1 LVASHAA
8 LRNIG
13 DCVNKSIRSTVAVEG
28 RWETSDFANTN
39 RLQPVGIALLQLVGW
54 VSRIGFRISANPV
67 QTARLYWFPE
77 RNPFEGVPHQI
88 FLRTSLMLGHCNS
101 VLTLL

>member
-54 VSRIGFRISANPV
+54 VSRIGFRTSANPV
-67 QTARLYWFPE
+67 QTAKRVLVSRAE
-77 RNPFEGVPHQI
+77 PF
-88 FLRTSLMLGHCNS
+88 
-101 VLTLL
+101 

>member
-1 LVASHAA
+1 MRLKGAGKPVTLPIPTGS
-8 LRNIG
+8 
-13 DCVNKSIRSTVAVEG
+13 
-28 RWETSDFANTN
+28 N
-39 RLQPVGIALLQLVGW
+39 RLVLRFYSLLGGYQGLVF
-54 VSRIGFRISANPV
+54 VLPPTQYKPPSV
-67 QTARLYWFPE
+67 YWFPE